1 MVDCIRIAWIILASS
16 YGIAMLVISTSLL
29 STTIDAEYD
38 CSAKEDG
45 WYYDPEFCHVYWRC
59 THGAAEEFECHSGTA
74 WDHHANQCGWIDS
87 VDCSREEKTTAK
99 ISSEEEE
106 EDEGDEATG
115 ENEAE
120 DDTSVVIVSKPKKK
134 KKKNTNQK
142 RTSDSDG
149 DDFHRENMF
158 NIICC
163 MNACLL
169 LSSLFNVLFY

>member
-1 MVDCIRIAWIILASS
+1 
-16 YGIAMLVISTSLL
+16 MLLISTSLL

-87 VDCSREEKTTAK
+87 IDCSRAEKTTVK
-99 ISSEEEE
+99 ISSEEDEG
-106 EDEGDEATG
+106 EGDEATG
-115 ENEAE
+115 DNEAD
-120 DDTSVVIVSKPKKK
+120 DDTSVVIVSRPKKK

-149 DDFHRENMF
+149 DDFPRENMF
-158 NIICC
+158 T
-163 MNACLL
+163 A
-169 LSSLFNVLFY
+169 